1 MSLSFTL
8 VKERCRTWRD
18 IAMAL
23 KSTIDEPFERLVL
36 QRAID
41 RAHAIIPHGT
51 AAELTAATE
60 NLEAV
65 VRTYR
70 PPVPMVASVVVL
82 RPKTLAARTR
92 AALEAARNKKETA

>member
-8 VKERCRTWRD
+8 VKERARTWRD
-18 IAMAL
+18 VAMAL

-41 RAHAIIPHGT
+41 NAHAVIPHGT

-60 NLEAV
+60 NLKAV

-70 PPVPMVASVVVL
+70 PPSPAPASVVVL
-82 RPKTLAARTR
+82 RPKTIAARTR
-92 AALEAARNKKETA
+92 AALEASRNRKETA